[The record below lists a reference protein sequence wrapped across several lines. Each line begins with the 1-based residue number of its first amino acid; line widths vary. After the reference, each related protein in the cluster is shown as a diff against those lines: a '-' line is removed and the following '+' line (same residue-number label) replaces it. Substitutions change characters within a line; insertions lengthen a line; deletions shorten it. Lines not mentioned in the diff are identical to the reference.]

1 MIRACFSRRRGRRFF
16 NGLIRHENP
25 VINLGMDLSS
35 VLDWLYSTQL
45 FGIKLGLEG
54 TEKLLRAVD
63 AFPNE
68 QVKVLHVAGT
78 NGKGS
83 TCAMVETIA
92 REGGVKTGLFTS
104 PHLVD
109 FRERIRV
116 NGEMIPEKDLLRI
129 LLGVKEM
136 VAAWESHPTFF
147 ELTLAIALCWFKE
160 QEVQLL
166 ILETGLGGRLDAT
179 NAIPKDV
186 AVLAPI
192 GMDHQQYLGDTLAE
206 IAGEKAGI
214 IQPGKPVVS
223 AWQESEAMAVIQQA
237 ASERGC
243 ALSVVSTDDS
253 LQGLALAGAHQKANA
268 SLAIAALRAINL
280 LPDAETVAGGLSLVE
295 WRGRFEIDGKR
306 VLDGAHNPHAAKV
319 LVATWQERFGD
330 ERAAVVFA
338 ASADK
343 QIQGVLEL
351 IAPLASEWYLPPC
364 TSPRILPAC
373 EMSQLIQKTSP
384 APVYCCE
391 TLTEA
396 LERAEQS
403 GRPVL
408 VTGSLFL
415 LGDVLALG
423 SEDARRGTV
432 Q

>member
-1 MIRACFSRRRGRRFF
+1 
-16 NGLIRHENP
+16 
-25 VINLGMDLSS
+25 MDLSS
-35 VLDWLYSTQL
+35 ALDWLYSTQL

-54 TEKLLRAVD
+54 TEKLLRAVE
-63 AFPNE
+63 AFPDGD
-68 QVKVLHVAGT
+68 VRVVHVAGT

-83 TCAMVETIA
+83 TCAMVESIA

-116 NGEMIPEKDLLRI
+116 NGEMIPEEDLLRI
-129 LLGVKEM
+129 LLRVKEA
-136 VAAWESHPTFF
+136 VSTWEPHPTFF

-166 ILETGLGGRLDAT
+166 VLETGLGGRLDAT

-214 IQPGKPVVS
+214 IQSGKPVVS
-223 AWQESEAMAVIQQA
+223 AWQEPAAMDVIELA

-243 ALSVVSTDDS
+243 LLTVV
-253 LQGLALAGAHQKANA
+253 LKNEFLPELPLAGAHQRANA
-268 SLAIAALRAINL
+268 SLAIAALRAIHL
-280 LPDAETVAGGLSLVE
+280 LPDEETVARGLSRVE
-295 WRGRFEIDGKR
+295 WKGRFEIDGQR

-319 LVATWQERFGD
+319 LVDTWRERFGA
-330 ERAAVVFA
+330 ERAAIVFA

-351 IAPLASEWYLPPC
+351 IAPLAAEWFLPPC
-364 TSPRILPAC
+364 TSPRILPAR
-373 EMSQLIQKTSP
+373 EMKELIQEASP
-384 APVYCCE
+384 APVHCCE
-391 TLTEA
+391 TLQEA
-396 LERAEQS
+396 LARAEKS
-403 GRPVL
+403 GRRLL

-423 SEDARRGTV
+423 SEERRRGTV